1 MPKTKLRAKPDYSF
15 QYHTY
20 LKIRDINYANHL
32 SNDAVVS
39 LINEARIDM
48 FNKIGCAE
56 FALGDPHTGIVI
68 ADLVVNYKK
77 QGYLGDEIIIHSD
90 IDEIEQKGFRIFFK
104 IQRGD
109 DLMVLAETGVV
120 VFDYQAGNITTVPKI
135 FLEALKQLQLAR
147 ISHEHHVEL

>member
-1 MPKTKLRAKPDYSF
+1 MPKTKLSVKPGYSF
-15 QYHTY
+15 QYDTY

-56 FALGDPHTGIVI
+56 FALGDPNTGIVI

-77 QGYLGDEIIIHSD
+77 QGYLGDEISIHSD
-90 IDEIEQKGFRIFFK
+90 IDEIEQKGFRIFYE

-109 DLMVLAETGVV
+109 ELMVLAETGVV
-120 VFDYQAGNITTVPKI
+120 VYDYQAEKIATVPKV
-135 FLEALKQLQLAR
+135 FLESLAQWKRDNQLN
-147 ISHEHHVEL
+147 S

>member
-1 MPKTKLRAKPDYSF
+1 MPKTKLSVKPGYYF

-32 SNDAVVS
+32 SNDAVVG

-56 FALGDPHTGIVI
+56 SALGDPTTGIVI

-77 QGYLGDEIIIHSD
+77 QGYLGDEISIHSD
-90 IDEIEQKGFRIFFK
+90 IDEIEQKGFRIFYK
-104 IQRGD
+104 IERGA

-120 VFDYQAGNITTVPKI
+120 VYDYQAEKIAAVPQV
-135 FLEALKQLQLAR
+135 FLESLAQWKQEHQLTP
-147 ISHEHHVEL
+147 